1 MERVIPTQLADL
13 YPHIDL
19 VESTGS
25 TNADLLAGDAPH
37 GAVLIARHQSAG
49 RGRRGRQWSAPAD
62 TQLIFSVLLRV
73 TDVERLGTLTL
84 AAGLAVTDVIAPA
97 TLKWPND
104 VLIDGR
110 KLCGILAEAAS
121 GPDGEFTVVVGVG
134 LNHLLT
140 CEQLPVP
147 HATSLALAGGMT
159 DRDDLARAVLEA
171 LARRHE
177 QWRGCERGSGSTV
190 SDELMAEYS
199 DACSTLGAD
208 VRVLLPGDVVRTGRA
223 DRVDR
228 DGRLVVVDPD
238 GEFAVA
244 AGDVT
249 HVRGVGGRWG
259 G

>member
-140 CEQLPVP
+140 REQLPVP
-147 HATSLALAGGMT
+147 HATSLALEGVDVTREQLTVDVLTA
-159 DRDDLARAVLEA
+159 LAARLEQWQANDPQLMADYRATCSSIGQDVRLEA
-171 LARRHE
+171 PTGNVE
-177 QWRGCERGSGSTV
+177 GTV
-190 SDELMAEYS
+190 IAV
-199 DACSTLGAD
+199 AD
-208 VRVLLPGDVVRTGRA
+208 
-223 DRVDR
+223 
-228 DGRLVVVDPD
+228 DGRIIID
-238 GEFAVA
+238 GEAFA

-249 HVRGVGGRWG
+249 HLRLRGQ
-259 G
+259 

>member
-1 MERVIPTQLADL
+1 MERVTHTQLADL
-13 YPHIDL
+13 YPHIDV

-25 TNADLLAGDAPH
+25 TNADLLASDAPH
-37 GAVLIARHQSAG
+37 GTVLIARHQSAG
-49 RGRRGRQWSAPAD
+49 RGRLGRQWSAPAD

-121 GPDGEFTVVVGVG
+121 GPGGEFTVVLGVG

-140 CEQLPVP
+140 REQLPVP
-147 HATSLALAGGMT
+147 HATSLALEGVDVT
-159 DRDDLARAVLEA
+159 REQLTVDVLTA
-171 LARRHE
+171 LATRLE
-177 QWRGCERGSGSTV
+177 QWRTNDPR
-190 SDELMAEYS
+190 LMADYR
-199 DACSTLGAD
+199 AVCSSIGQA
-208 VRVLLPGDVVRTGRA
+208 VRLEAPTGDVEGTAITVA
-223 DRVDR
+223 D
-228 DGRLVVVDPD
+228 DGRIIID
-238 GEFAVA
+238 GEAFA

-249 HVRGVGGRWG
+249 HLRLQGQ
-259 G
+259 

>member
-140 CEQLPVP
+140 REQLPVLGLRRGLFRVGGAVGGGGGGRGGDRGA
-147 HATSLALAGGMT
+147 HCLLGVLVGVAGAAGG
-159 DRDDLARAVLEA
+159 E
-171 LARRHE
+171 E
-177 QWRGCERGSGSTV
+177 K
-190 SDELMAEYS
+190 
-199 DACSTLGAD
+199 
-208 VRVLLPGDVVRTGRA
+208 TG
-223 DRVDR
+223 
-228 DGRLVVVDPD
+228 
-238 GEFAVA
+238 
-244 AGDVT
+244 
-249 HVRGVGGRWG
+249 
-259 G
+259 